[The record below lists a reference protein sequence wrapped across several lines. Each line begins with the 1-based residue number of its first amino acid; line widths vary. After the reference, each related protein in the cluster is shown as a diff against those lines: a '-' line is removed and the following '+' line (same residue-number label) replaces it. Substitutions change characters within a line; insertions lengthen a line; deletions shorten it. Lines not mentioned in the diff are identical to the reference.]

1 MAIGSTPLGRMAIE
15 VDLDS
20 SSLRKNTTN
29 MRNLMKSVNEE
40 FKANM
45 SAVKRTGSEMDILA
59 TRTNGLSKKYEAQK
73 KVVEEMTK
81 AYEKANEQ
89 ASSDKA
95 TQKQIKD
102 AEAKKKAL
110 NKEIATLNDLGG
122 ALQDAQREQDELAE
136 HNKKLESTFYK
147 LDEAMK
153 ANGSRLKSFGSM
165 TSGIGR
171 DMFTKLTLPILG
183 VGAAAVKSAG
193 DYDAAES
200 QFSQVFGKM
209 EGTASKSLEKI
220 SKETGLLPNSLR
232 GSFTQIAAFAKT
244 TGADAKTALDITS
257 RATLAAAD
265 SAAFYDRSIEEVTES
280 LQSYL
285 KGNFEND
292 AALGISS
299 TETTRNAQANKL
311 YSKSFKDLNEEQ
323 KQLTLLAMVE
333 EGNKLSGALGQAA
346 RESDQLGTQTSN
358 LKTIIKDLLSEIGK
372 PILPLV
378 IQGFKSLTG
387 SIKQG
392 IGWFTKLE
400 ESKKMMVLGL
410 AGIVAAIPPVLIGI
424 GLMAQGLGAIMTL
437 GAPLALTVTAVV
449 AGLAL
454 LAIGL
459 TRAYKDSE
467 TFRNVVNGAFES
479 VKKGAQTAI
488 GTIKGLFQIFKGE
501 GTQGVMTLSKF
512 LPPELV
518 VSLTQKV
525 EIFRNIVHGAFSAVR
540 KGAQITIGTIKGLFQ
555 LFKGNDKQGV
565 MTLSK
570 FLPPGLVVGLTKT
583 VETIKTTV
591 KSMGEAVGSA
601 FKSIGSMLLKFWK
614 ENGAMIV
621 QALKNVMA
629 IVVPILSVL
638 GKVFSVTFKV
648 ALGIAKVVVVGT
660 FNAIV
665 GVIKGAINVI
675 TGVIQVFSALFTGNW
690 KKLFGGLWK
699 ITKGA
704 IQIIWNGINLLFY
717 GRILKG
723 GLAFAKGF
731 TKIFPKMF
739 SAIKSYFKNS
749 MNSIFEIVEKIWSK
763 TNSQTAKVWKN
774 IFGFLKKVLKD
785 IFTNFKQMFTNL
797 WEKVKDTFNLIDGFI
812 PRKMKSIYKS
822 FTKSMSEMW
831 NGTKEFSKKIMK
843 TLDDTFEKMVDGGA
857 ALPKR
862 IGEGIKNGAGKAVD
876 GVKHLGNKMIDKLGG
891 VVNGTIGGINT
902 VTDKLGIGKKVKEWK
917 VPKFST
923 GTKNGALANNS
934 LITVGDKGKGNWK
947 GTRELVQF
955 PNGQTHL
962 FNDETT
968 FHAPAGTKVFSNYET
983 EHMLGNAPLKFSEG
997 TGVGG
1002 FFSNMGKGIVDGF
1015 GDVMDFI
1022 KDPKSL
1028 AKKLIDGVLKRT
1040 GFGGLSNFALDMAKG
1055 GFNQVKEG
1063 VMSFITSVFEETSMG
1078 GDNPFANWAQS
1089 RGWTAHGHAGIDYA
1103 VKAGTKIPS
1112 PISGEVIQSWFSPY
1126 TPSGGNEVQVY
1137 ANGFTHIFMHML
1149 KRMVKKGDRVRQG
1162 QILGLVGNTGNSFG
1176 DHLHWQVNKG
1186 KGYRDNHP
1194 DSINPE
1200 AWASQYASKSGSK
1213 GGNWSS
1219 TVKQALKLSGLP
1231 TTSAYVN
1238 AWLSQIQSESGGN
1251 ARAVQHGYVDQNTG
1265 GNEARGLVQVIP
1277 PTFNAYKL
1285 KGMNDIYNPLH
1296 NLVAGMRYAK
1306 SRYGGS
1312 MLSVIGHG
1320 HGYKTGGIVNGK
1332 QLAWLDEENKGE
1344 VVIPLNPSRRSDA
1357 MKLLA
1362 YTAMKIMPKERGGQG
1377 YRPNIPDVNIASN
1390 DTESNIVKMLAQIVR
1405 NQQEQLDRIEQQTE
1419 TIRSKQYSIDKYEHE
1434 KQVIDT
1440 IEKYER
1446 TKSRIKRF

>member
-1 MAIGSTPLGRMAIE
+1 MTIGSTPLGRMAIE

-29 MRNLMKSVNEE
+29 MKNLMKSVNEE

-102 AEAKKKAL
+102 AEAKKRAL
-110 NKEIATLNDLGG
+110 NKEIATLNDLEG
-122 ALQDAQREQDELAE
+122 ALKDAQREQDELAE
-136 HNKKLESTFYK
+136 HNKKLESSFYR

-153 ANGSRLKSFGSM
+153 ANGDKLKNFGSV

-209 EGTASKSLEKI
+209 EGTASSSLEKI

-244 TGADAKTALDITS
+244 TGADTKTALDITS

-299 TETTRNAQANKL
+299 TETTRNAEANKL
-311 YSKSFKDLNEEQ
+311 YGKSFKDLNEEQ
-323 KQLTLLAMVE
+323 KQLTLLSMVE

-358 LKTIIKDLLSEIGK
+358 LKTVIKDLLNEIGK
-372 PILPLV
+372 PILPIV

-387 SIKQG
+387 AIKQG
-392 IGWFTKLE
+392 IGWFSKLD
-400 ESKKMMVLGL
+400 ESKKAMIIGL
-410 AGIVAAIPPVLIGI
+410 SGIVAAIPPVLIGI
-424 GLMAQGLGAIMTL
+424 GLIAQGLGSIMTL
-437 GAPLALTVTAVV
+437 GAPLALTITAVV
-449 AGLAL
+449 AVLAL

-459 TRAYKDSE
+459 TRAYKNSE
-467 TFRNVVNGAFES
+467 TFRNVVNGAFS
-479 VKKGAQTAI
+479 VVKKGAEST
-488 GTIKGLFQIFKGE
+488 F
-501 GTQGVMTLSKF
+501 GV
-512 LPPELV
+512 V
-518 VSLTQKV
+518 
-525 EIFRNIVHGAFSAVR
+525 
-540 KGAQITIGTIKGLFQ
+540 KGLFQ
-555 LFKGNDKQGV
+555 LFKGDGSKGV
-565 MTLSK
+565 LTLNK
-570 FLPPGLVVGLTKT
+570 FLPPNIVEGLKKT
-583 VETIKTTV
+583 VDSIK
-591 KSMGEAVGSA
+591 KIFSDMGKAVSGS
-601 FKSIGSMLLKFWK
+601 FKQIGSMLLKFWK
-614 ENGAMIV
+614 ENGTMIV
-621 QALKNVMA
+621 QALHNFMA
-629 IVVPILSVL
+629 IIRPILTIFKVL
-638 GKVFSVTFKV
+638 FGTVFKVTFFLVK
-648 ALGIAKVVVVGT
+648 AIVVGT
-660 FNAIV
+660 FNAVV

-675 TGVIQVFSALFTGNW
+675 LGVVKVFSAIFTGNW
-690 KKLFGGLWK
+690 RKLFEGLWQ
-699 ITKGA
+699 ICKGL

-717 GRILKG
+717 GRIIKG
-723 GLAFAKGF
+723 GLTFAKGF
-731 TKIFPKMF
+731 TKIFPSLWNNVKNIF
-739 SAIKSYFKNS
+739 FDSIKSIYSFVTN
-749 MNSIFEIVEKIWSK
+749 IWSK
-763 TNSQTAKVWKN
+763 LHGTSAKILTNMYKSLW
-774 IFGFLKKVLKD
+774 KVLTNLRKSFSDIFNAIWNKTKD
-785 IFTNFKQMFTNL
+785 IFNSILKFAPNAISKT
-797 WEKVKDTFNLIDGFI
+797 KDGVVDGL
-812 PRKMKSIYKS
+812 RKMKS
-822 FTKSMSEMW
+822 
-831 NGTKEFSKKIMK
+831 N
-843 TLDDTFEKMVDGGA
+843 LDDLMDRMKKKVADSFSNMVDGA
-857 ALPKR
+857 KALPGKL
-862 IGEGIKNGAGKAVD
+862 GDGIRNGAGKAVD
-876 GVKHLGNKMIDKLGG
+876 GIKHLGSKMIDKLGG

-902 VTDKLGIGKKVKEWK
+902 VTEKLGIGKKLKEWS
-917 VPKFST
+917 PPRFST
-923 GTKNGALANNS
+923 GTKNGALASDS

-955 PNGQTHL
+955 PNGKMSL
-962 FNDETT
+962 FNKETT

-983 EHMLGNAPLKFSEG
+983 EHMLNPIKFSTG
-997 TGVGG
+997 TGGGVGE
-1002 FFSNMGKGIVDGF
+1002 FFSGIGKSIVNGFGELMDFMDNPKVFAEKMINGIV
-1015 GDVMDFI
+1015 
-1022 KDPKSL
+1022 
-1028 AKKLIDGVLKRT
+1028 KKT
-1040 GFGGLSNFALDMAKG
+1040 GFGGLSNFALDLAKG
-1055 GFNQVKEG
+1055 SFNKVKEATIN
-1063 VMSFITSVFEETSMG
+1063 FISKMFEESSDGG
-1078 GDNPFANWAQS
+1078 GDGSSFTKFDKTTPYSPNSKVAGYGYNGGF
-1089 RGWTAHGHAGIDYA
+1089 HFGIDYA
-1103 VKAGTKIPS
+1103 TPIGTILRAPT
-1112 PISGEVIQSWFSPY
+1112 SGTVERQDNYGGGIVAKLL
-1126 TPSGGNEVQVY
+1126 SGK
-1137 ANGFTHIFMHML
+1137 FTQFFLHLQKVL
-1149 KRMVKKGDRVRQG
+1149 KTGHVNKGEAFAK
-1162 QILGLVGNTGNSFG
+1162 TGNSG
-1176 DHLHWQVNKG
+1176 RWTTGPHLHYQVERGHSRSLTN
-1186 KGYRDNHP
+1186 RNTVD
-1194 DSINPE
+1194 PE
-1200 AWASQYASKSGSK
+1200 KFLAGIGGAKSNSKDDWTG
-1213 GGNWSS
+1213 
-1219 TVKQALKLSGLP
+1219 TVRRALSLAGLP
-1231 TTSAYVN
+1231 TNQSYVN
-1238 AWLSQIQSESGGN
+1238 AWLRQIQTESGGN
-1251 ARAVQHGYVDQNTG
+1251 PNAVGGTDGLNEGRAT
-1265 GNEARGLVQVIP
+1265 GLVQVKP
-1277 PTFNAYKL
+1277 PTFNANAL
-1285 KGMNDIYNPLH
+1285 QGMTNIFNPLH

-1306 SRYGGS
+1306 ARYGGS
-1312 MLSVIGHG
+1312 MLSVIGQG
-1320 HGYKTGGIVNGK
+1320 HGYKTGGIVTGK

-1434 KQVIDT
+1434 KQVVDT